1 MNMRVIVGA
10 VLGIVAVAAGASAQK
25 DTRGVTRTEIVLGM
39 HTDLSGP
46 AATYGVS
53 SSNAVKMRFDEAN
66 DKGGIHGRKIRLVVE
81 DTQYQVPRAVQA
93 GTKLITRDRI
103 FAMVAGL
110 GTPMN
115 NALFKDQL
123 DAGVPNLFPL
133 SAARSMFEPFHKLK
147 FYGAATYVDQVR
159 AGINY
164 FATKKG
170 KKAVCAMYQD
180 TDFGKEVVDGV
191 QAQIDKLKLKLV
203 ETVTHK
209 PTDQDFTA
217 PITKLKSAGCDLVV
231 LGTIVRDSI
240 VPYATA
246 RKIGWTDVDFLGS
259 AATYDL
265 FVAAAQGGVTEGLY
279 AMGLTDMPYRDT
291 LGPSAQAWFDRYKE
305 RYKVDPNIGAIY
317 GHVAADLTAVA
328 LEGGS
333 RADTRHLRP
342 CDGVDQGLPRHL
354 QRTGGEL
361 RARQAPGRELLLPG
375 GRQGRPLGATDGPVG
390 VLIPRRVAHEPRG
403 RRCARPRSVAGTMV
417 PSPKRP
423 VMRST
428 ARASRSRRTASA
440 SSNPS

>member
-1 MNMRVIVGA
+1 MNTRVIVGA
-10 VLGIVAVAAGASAQK
+10 VLGIVAVASGASAQK

-328 LEGGS
+328 LEKAGPELTLDTFV
-333 RADTRHLRP
+333 RAMESIRGYRDIFNGPEVNFGPDKH
-342 CDGVDQGLPRHL
+342 QGANSSFL
-354 QRTGGEL
+354 
-361 RARQAPGRELLLPG
+361 AVVKG
-375 GRQGRPLGATDGPVG
+375 GRWVRLTDPLAF
-390 VLIPRRVAHEPRG
+390 
-403 RRCARPRSVAGTMV
+403 
-417 PSPKRP
+417 
-423 VMRST
+423 
-428 ARASRSRRTASA
+428 
-440 SSNPS
+440 

>member
-1 MNMRVIVGA
+1 MLWIAGVLAGA
-10 VLGIVAVAAGASAQK
+10 VALAGTAMGQA
-25 DTRGVTRTEIVLGM
+25 TRGVTGTEIVIGT

-53 SSNAVKMRFDEAN
+53 SSNAVKMRFDEVN
-66 DKGGIHGRKIRLVVE
+66 EKSGIHGRKIKLIVE

-93 GTKLITRDRI
+93 GAKLINRDRI

-123 DAGVPNLFPL
+123 EAGVPNLFPL

-164 FATKKG
+164 FVTKKG

-180 TDFGKEVVDGV
+180 TDFGKEVLDGV
-191 QAQIDKLKLKLV
+191 QVQVEKMKLRLV

-217 PITKLKSAGCDLVV
+217 QITKLKGAGCDLVV

-259 AATYDL
+259 AATYDG
-265 FVAAAQGGVTEGLY
+265 FVAGAQGGVTEGLY
-279 AMGLTDMPYRDT
+279 AMGLTDFPYRDT
-291 LGPSAQAWFDRYKE
+291 LSPTAQQWFDRYKE
-305 RYKVDPNIGAIY
+305 RYKVDPNIGAVY
-317 GHVAADLTAVA
+317 GHVAADLTVVA
-328 LEGGS
+328 LQKAGKDLTLDSFIKGLESIKGYRDIFNGPEANFGPDK
-333 RADTRHLRP
+333 R
-342 CDGVDQGLPRHL
+342 QGANSSFL
-354 QRTGGEL
+354 
-361 RARQAPGRELLLPG
+361 AVVKG
-375 GRQGRPLGATDGPVG
+375 GRWVRLTDPLTF
-390 VLIPRRVAHEPRG
+390 
-403 RRCARPRSVAGTMV
+403 
-417 PSPKRP
+417 
-423 VMRST
+423 
-428 ARASRSRRTASA
+428 
-440 SSNPS
+440 